1 MEWNDRVVVLDH
13 PIVQHKLAILRDKHT
28 PSNEFRDVVRELS
41 LFETYEATRDLPLTN
56 VFIQTP
62 IAPFDAKQITGRKVA
77 FVPGDP
83 FYADATGAPAMRL
96 NFTNADEAAI
106 EEGVRRLGEL
116 LREG

>member
-77 FVPGDP
+77 FVPILRAGLGMVD
-83 FYADATGAPAMRL
+83 GALEVIPRARVGHLGMQR
-96 NFTNADEAAI
+96 N
-106 EEGVRRLGEL
+106 EETHEP
-116 LREG
+116 